1 MWVSQKLVALSYDYF
16 FRPERENTFMK
27 IVGNTDFTYSSL

>member
-1 MWVSQKLVALSYDYF
+1 MWVSQKLVALSYDF

-27 IVGNTDFTYSSL
+27 IVGNTDFTYSSV

>member
-16 FRPERENTFMK
+16 RPERENTFMK
-27 IVGNTDFTYSSL
+27 IGDKTDFTYSNL